1 MTTYTRPPERGFLR
15 SLGLHQAIL
24 VEFQFN
30 PTQLSDKRAVS
41 YAMLSA
47 PGQLLPDRQYTAGG
61 DRTISFT
68 VRVDG
73 LFRPS
78 DNEVGTGGAGQSLG
92 SGNGPTRIQR
102 DETGSIEPEL
112 NKYRAFLYP
121 QPRNEVDWRKAT
133 RSFTGLYRRAT
144 PATESLGAPPLCEFG
159 MGGRVITCIVTD
171 LGVTETLFNRELRPL
186 RADVAIT
193 LVEHVPYDDRPGT

>member
-1 MTTYTRPPERGFLR
+1 MIDTRPPERGFLR
-15 SLGLHQAIL
+15 SLGLDRQIL

-30 PTQLSDKRAVS
+30 PTQITDKRAVS
-41 YAMLSA
+41 YATLSA

-61 DRTISFT
+61 DRTLSFT

-73 LFRPS
+73 FFRPS
-78 DNEVGTGGAGQSLG
+78 DNELAPGGSGRPLAGAGS
-92 SGNGPTRIQR
+92 PTRIQR

-121 QPRNEVDWRKAT
+121 QPKNEVDWRRAT
-133 RSFTGLYRRAT
+133 RSFTGLYPRAT
-144 PATESLGAPPLCEFG
+144 PASSESLGAPPLCAFG
-159 MGGRVITCIVTD
+159 MGGRVITCVVTD
-171 LGVTETLFNRELRPL
+171 IGVTELLYNRELRPM

-193 LVEHVPYDDRPGT
+193 LVEHVPYDDRPGI

>member
-1 MTTYTRPPERGFLR
+1 MTPFTRPPARGFLR
-15 SLGLHQAIL
+15 SLGLSRQIL

-30 PTQLSDKRAVS
+30 PTQLSDKRAVN
-41 YAMLSA
+41 YATLSA
-47 PGQLLPDRQYTAGG
+47 PGQLLPDRVYTAGG

-78 DNEVGTGGAGQSLG
+78 DNELGGTGG
-92 SGNGPTRIQR
+92 GPTRPQR

-121 QPRNEVDWRKAT
+121 QPKNEVDWRKAT
-133 RSFTGLYRRAT
+133 RSFTPLYRRAT
-144 PATESLGAPPLCEFG
+144 PATESLGSPPLCEFG
-159 MGGRVITCIVTD
+159 MGGRVITCVVTEI
-171 LGVTETLFNRELRPL
+171 GVTELLFNRELRPL

-193 LVEHVPYDDRPGT
+193 LVEHVPYDDRPGA